1 MIRSPVLF
9 LPRSKRIDFNFR
21 SYTWYSIHQY
31 TIHSYLLQNSP
42 SFAEKRLF
50 IWTHLPI
57 TQGHSQKLGTVF
69 SRRKSTLTGS
79 MLDLEKTCL
88 GGSQNAWFIRE
99 NPSINGWWLGIPP
112 ISGNLQMGWPIRY
125 LDQNHGCTSACDAL
139 YEPCRDW
146 FFAWKTHLLIVE
158 CGRPGCGN
166 GVLTLDMLGL
176 LLLIFIILWGS
187 MFLHRCPPQ
196 SAEPRPKTKA
206 SPMSG
211 G

>member
-69 SRRKSTLTGS
+69 FKAEINFDRINAR
-79 MLDLEKTCL
+79 L
-88 GGSQNAWFIRE
+88 GKN
-99 NPSINGWWLGIPP
+99 
-112 ISGNLQMGWPIRY
+112 
-125 LDQNHGCTSACDAL
+125 
-139 YEPCRDW
+139 
-146 FFAWKTHLLIVE
+146 
-158 CGRPGCGN
+158 
-166 GVLTLDMLGL
+166 
-176 LLLIFIILWGS
+176 
-187 MFLHRCPPQ
+187 
-196 SAEPRPKTKA
+196 
-206 SPMSG
+206 MSG
-211 G
+211 GFPKCMVYQGKSIYKWMMTGDTSHFRKPPNGLANPIPGSKPWLYISL